1 MPTVNKSVTVPYSA
15 SQMYDLVNQVEAY
28 PTFIPAC
35 RQVDVL
41 SKNDDE
47 IRARLH
53 FAASGFQKAFTTCN
67 RLQPDKM
74 IEIRLVDGPFR
85 QLEGFW
91 RFEALTE
98 QSCKISL
105 DLEFEFS
112 NRLLATLVGPVFSQI
127 TYSLVDAFSKQAEK

>member
-74 IEIRLVDGPFR
+74 IEIRLVAR
-85 QLEGFW
+85 
-91 RFEALTE
+91 
-98 QSCKISL
+98 
-105 DLEFEFS
+105 
-112 NRLLATLVGPVFSQI
+112 SQNI
-127 TYSLVDAFSKQAEK
+127 IL